1 MKLSIRSNMIY
12 FVLFILICCLLTASG
27 FSQQFPSVIGLIT
40 VIFITFFV
48 FSYSSKEVRS
58 KNDILILAVSFVAK
72 LSYLLYR
79 MLYSYGTSITDP
91 SLSADARRFWNH
103 AILLYQGNAVST
115 DTRFPYVLNAEFH
128 VFGPNILC
136 VLLFNIFLT
145 MVMAF
150 FVIKLLNRYAVIGK
164 YKIISLAVCSLLP
177 YEIIVSCS
185 LLRESVYF
193 VFIILSFYY
202 FQEYVAKSNYKY
214 LLFALFIIIPV
225 FLLHPGYF
233 PIVIVYFIDSF
244 RHDRPKTSNQLLMRI
259 LLIISLF
266 GLLIL
271 GIRMDSTGGGYVSRG
286 VSGLINKVTGEQG
299 SGFSDEAG
307 SRYLEGLTI
316 NSIPTLII
324 YAPIRALY
332 FLFSPLPTNWRGISD
347 VFAFIVDGCVHF
359 YVIYSALKARK
370 KLKRLICDSKDI
382 VFYQYYRLINVGL
395 YIILAVAFVFCL
407 NTNNA
412 GTAIRHRD
420 VLIGIEAVMM
430 GLSLKIRSDVHRA

>member
-1 MKLSIRSNMIY
+1 M
-12 FVLFILICCLLTASG
+12 
-27 FSQQFPSVIGLIT
+27 
-40 VIFITFFV
+40 
-48 FSYSSKEVRS
+48 
-58 KNDILILAVSFVAK
+58 
-72 LSYLLYR
+72 
-79 MLYSYGTSITDP
+79 
-91 SLSADARRFWNH
+91 
-103 AILLYQGNAVST
+103 
-115 DTRFPYVLNAEFH
+115 
-128 VFGPNILC
+128 
-136 VLLFNIFLT
+136 
-145 MVMAF
+145 
-150 FVIKLLNRYAVIGK
+150 
-164 YKIISLAVCSLLP
+164 
-177 YEIIVSCS
+177 
-185 LLRESVYF
+185 RESIYF

-202 FQEYVAKSNYKY
+202 YQKYIDRGNYKY
-214 LLFALFIIIPV
+214 LLFALVIIIPV
-225 FLLHPGYF
+225 FLLHAGYF

-286 VSGLINKVTGEQG
+286 VSGIINKVTGEQG
-299 SGFSDEAG
+299 SGYSSEAG

-332 FLFSPLPTNWRGISD
+332 FLFSPLPTNWRGVSD